1 MNLTLLQHEAYLMA
15 FFESMRKPTISP
27 FNKIHNDVVLNGEEI
42 FPSYFSMLLAM
53 IQIRDDKFDRILKIL
68 TRSCSLMHQNSP
80 DLVNDFFQSRGF
92 LVQFSIINKTI
103 NELWQ
108 LRKQF
113 PGQLQEWN
121 LKQRQLFNFK
131 TKLLH
136 FLENQFGRD
145 WVKTFIEKVVLPLEG
160 DQDVN

>member
-1 MNLTLLQHEAYLMA
+1 MNLTPLQHEAYLMA
-15 FFESMRKPTISP
+15 FFESMNKPPVSP
-27 FNKIHNDVVLNGEEI
+27 MNKIHNDVVMNGKEI
-42 FPSYFSMLLAM
+42 SPSFFSMLLAM

-145 WVKTFIEKVVLPLEG
+145 WVKTFLEKAVLPLEG

>member
-1 MNLTLLQHEAYLMA
+1 
-15 FFESMRKPTISP
+15 
-27 FNKIHNDVVLNGEEI
+27 
-42 FPSYFSMLLAM
+42 
-53 IQIRDDKFDRILKIL
+53 
-68 TRSCSLMHQNSP
+68 MHQNSP
-80 DLVNDFFQSRGF
+80 DLVNDLFQSRGF
-92 LVQFSIINKTI
+92 MVQFSIINKTI
-103 NELWQ
+103 NEVWQ

-145 WVKTFIEKVVLPLEG
+145 WVKTFLEKAVLPLEG